1 METIDKLVELQ
12 MFVAKDNSLKEFK
25 DLLQFLTNSID
36 TLDKGGSLPQGDYRR
51 LSKLNLDLLKEFSSF
66 YESVVELN
74 RKTKSHT
81 LKHDS
86 YYLLKSTVNYFE
98 FSEKRKKII
107 EKFNILKSLLENEKY
122 IQLQDSHKRFI
133 QAFGLYYENLKIP
146 NDDRLSLEER
156 ILSSYL
162 DRYVITNIDFNALFA
177 DEIDIKIETSSLWS
191 RARLREDYKF
201 FVLFDNKVG
210 ELVLINS
217 YEFSGSLGLV
227 MSKPTTLPKSGK
239 ALYVELLVEGK
250 NHYFPIRHL
259 STL

>member
-36 TLDKGGSLPQGDYRR
+36 TLDKGGSLSQGDYRR
-51 LSKLNLDLLKEFSSF
+51 LSKLNLELLKEFSSF

-74 RKTKSHT
+74 GKTKSHT

-107 EKFNILKSLLENEKY
+107 EKFNILKLLLENEKY

-133 QAFGLYYENLKIP
+133 QAFGLYYENLKTP
-146 NDDRLSLEER
+146 TDEQYSLEER
-156 ILSSYL
+156 ILLSYL
-162 DRYVITNIDFNALFA
+162 DRYVITNIDFNALFT
-177 DEIDIKIETSSLWS
+177 DEIDNKIKTSSLWS
-191 RARLREDYKF
+191 IREDYKF
-201 FVLFDNKVG
+201 FALFDNKIG
-210 ELVLINS
+210 ELALIDS
-217 YEFSGSLGLV
+217 CYEFSGSLGLV
-227 MSKPTTLPKSGK
+227 MSKPTTLPRSGK
-239 ALYVELLVEGK
+239 TLYVELLVEGK
-250 NHYFPIRHL
+250 NHYFAIRQL